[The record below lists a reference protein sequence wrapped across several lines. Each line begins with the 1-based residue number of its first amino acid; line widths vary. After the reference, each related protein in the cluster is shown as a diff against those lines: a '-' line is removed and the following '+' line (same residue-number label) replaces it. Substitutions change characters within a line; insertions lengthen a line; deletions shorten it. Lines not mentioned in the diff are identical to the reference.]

1 MKATTPKKQLEYI
14 TSGIAEVI
22 SEEELLAKFKK
33 KKRLRIKLG
42 IDPSGPQIHL
52 GFSVVLRKLRQFQ
65 DLGHTAVMV
74 VGDFTGMIG
83 DPSGVS
89 KTRPKLTKRQ
99 IEKNM
104 AKYKEQI
111 FRILDPKK
119 TEFTFNGKWLGR
131 LTMYDFLDLASKYTV
146 ARILERDDFS
156 DRLKEGQPVYMHEI
170 IYPLCQGYDSVAIKA
185 DVELGGT
192 DQRFNLLVG
201 RELMREFK
209 MEPQVIMMLPIL
221 EGTDGVRKM
230 SKSFNNYISITDPP
244 KQMFG
249 RVMSI
254 PDKLIL
260 KYFELTTDRFP
271 HRLEEY
277 RTALSSSKM
286 NPRDAKFDLA
296 KTLVRMYHSADAAQ
310 KAAAHFEQVF
320 SKKELPDDIKEH
332 HINAKEMGII
342 DLLVDTGLMASRGEA
357 KRKIREGAIDINGT
371 RVSDIK
377 YVVNLQKPII
387 IRAGKHKFLKV
398 VRKRGQSPFS
408 I

>member
-1 MKATTPKKQLEYI
+1 MATEPKKQLEFI
-14 TSGIAEVI
+14 KTGIAEII
-22 SEEELLAKFKK
+22 SEKELLAKLKK

-89 KTRPKLTKRQ
+89 RTRPKLTKRQ

-119 TEFTFNGKWLGR
+119 TEFTYNGTWLGA
-131 LTMYDFLDLASKYTV
+131 LTMYDFIELASKYTV

-156 DRLKEGQPVYMHEI
+156 DRLKQGQPVYMHEI
-170 IYPLCQGYDSVAIKA
+170 MYPLCQGYDSVAIKA

-209 MEPQVIMMLPIL
+209 MEPQVVIMLPIL

-230 SKSFNNYISITDPP
+230 SKSFNNYIGITDPP

-249 RVMSI
+249 KVMSI
-254 PDKLIL
+254 PDELII

-277 RTALSSSKM
+277 RGALNSGKL
-286 NPRDAKFDLA
+286 NPRDAKSSLA

-310 KAAAHFEQVF
+310 KAAADFEKVF
-320 SKKELPDDIKEH
+320 SQKELPDDIREYRVKKKQME
-332 HINAKEMGII
+332 II
-342 DLLVDTGLMASRGEA
+342 DLLVDTGLMPSRAEA
-357 KRKIREGAIDINGT
+357 KRKVREGAIDIDGK
-371 RVSDIK
+371 RIKDIK
-377 YVVNLQKPII
+377 HVVKLHKPAI

-398 VRKRGQSPFS
+398 VSG
-408 I
+408 

>member
-1 MKATTPKKQLEYI
+1 MATSPEKQLEFI
-14 TSGIAEVI
+14 KTSVAEVI
-22 SEEELLAKFKK
+22 SENELLKKLKK
-33 KKRLRIKLG
+33 KKQLRIKLG

-74 VGDFTGMIG
+74 IGDFTGMIG

-89 KTRPKLTKRQ
+89 KTRPKLTKKQ

-104 AKYKEQI
+104 VKYREQI

-119 TEFTFNGKWLGR
+119 TEFTHNAEWLGA
-131 LTMYDFLDLASKYTV
+131 LNMYEFIELASKYTV

-156 DRLKEGQPVYMHEI
+156 NRLKDGQPVYMHEI
-170 IYPLCQGYDSVAIKA
+170 MYPLCQGYDSVAIKA

-209 MEPQVIMMLPIL
+209 MEPQVVIMLPIL

-230 SKSFNNYISITDPP
+230 SKSYDNYIGITDPP

-254 PDKLIL
+254 PDDLIVR
-260 KYFELTTDRFP
+260 YFELTTDRFP
-271 HRLEEY
+271 HRVEEY
-277 RTALSSSKM
+277 RTALEAGKM

-296 KTLVRMYHSADAAQ
+296 KTIVRMYHSAEAAQ
-310 KAAAHFEQVF
+310 KAAGNFEKVF
-320 SKKELPDDIKEH
+320 SQKKLPDDIKAVS
-332 HINAKEMGII
+332 IKAKDMGII
-342 DLLVDTGLMASRGEA
+342 DLLVKTGLMPSRAEA
-357 KRKIREGAIDINGT
+357 KRKVREGAIDIDGD
-371 RVSDIK
+371 RISDIQYTVSLK
-377 YVVNLQKPII
+377 KPVTV
-387 IRAGKHKFLKV
+387 RAGKHTFLKV
-398 VRKRGQSPFS
+398 KGK
-408 I
+408 